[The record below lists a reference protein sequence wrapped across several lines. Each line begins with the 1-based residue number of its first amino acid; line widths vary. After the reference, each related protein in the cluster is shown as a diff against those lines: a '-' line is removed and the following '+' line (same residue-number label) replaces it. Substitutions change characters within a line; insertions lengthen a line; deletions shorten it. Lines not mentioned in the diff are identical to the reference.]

1 MRPGPPL
8 CDLLGIEVP
17 VLGAPMAGV
26 AGGALAAAVSRA
38 GGLGLIGGGY
48 GDAEWLGAELDEAG
62 DAAVGV
68 GFITWRL
75 AARPAVLALALER
88 KPRAVLLSFGD
99 IAPFAREVH
108 GAGARLIAQVQS
120 VRQALEAR
128 DAGADVIVAQGME
141 AGGHAGTRATLPLV
155 PAVVDAVTP
164 LPVVAAGGIADGRG
178 MAAAMMLGAAG
189 VMLGSRLYA
198 TAESLAHANAKRA
211 AVAASGDDTTRCDVF
226 DRLRG
231 YDWPSG
237 YALRTLDNALTRG
250 ARSAGSLDEA
260 GLAAARRA
268 FTRAVEAGDVSQA
281 PVIVG
286 EGVDLVFDVPP
297 AGEVVARIVAD
308 AAARLAGAARLL
320 RD

>member
-1 MRPGPPL
+1 MRPDSPL

-88 KPRAVLLSFGD
+88 GPRAVLLSFGD
-99 IAPFAREVH
+99 IAPFVREVH

-141 AGGHAGTRATLPLV
+141 AGGHAGMRATLPLV
-155 PAVVDAVTP
+155 PAVVDAVGP

-178 MAAAMMLGAAG
+178 MAAALMLGAAG

-211 AVAASGDDTTRCDVF
+211 AVEARGDETTRSDVF

-231 YDWPSG
+231 YDWPPG

-250 ARSAGSLDEA
+250 ARSAGGVDEA
-260 GLAAARRA
+260 GLAAMRRA
-268 FTRAVEAGDVSQA
+268 FARAVDAGDVSQA

-286 EGVDLVFDVPP
+286 EGVDLVCDVPP

-308 AAARLAGAARLL
+308 AARRLGGAARLL
-320 RD
+320 RE